1 MSPARYRAITGT
13 ALAAL
18 VVIVITGASVRLTG
32 SGLGCSDWPTCE
44 EDQLVADLEMH
55 AMIEFVN
62 RVITGFVSLAVIAAV
77 LGSFFRAPKR
87 RDLLWLSLGLVAGV
101 IGQIILGA
109 FVVLS
114 HLNPWLVLWH
124 FMLSMVLVANAVVLH
139 ARAGTDDAPPP
150 LDPGRSSRRWY
161 RWPIST
167 LTLAAIFVG
176 TLVTGSGPHSGSHD
190 GEAIDRLPFE
200 IPSIA
205 RVHGLTV
212 AALVITVVATLWHL
226 HRTHAPAGEQWR
238 ARLVLASLILQAGV
252 GYVQYFSGVPVILVG
267 IHVAGATFTWIAVL
281 WFHLDASPEPH
292 ELPTT
297 SDRQTIRGG
306 NADDLTDDDR
316 ILVP

>member
-18 VVIVITGASVRLTG
+18 VVIVVTGAAVRLTG

-44 EDQLVADLEMH
+44 EDQFVADLEVH

-62 RVITGFVSLAVIAAV
+62 RVITGFVSLAVMAAV
-77 LGSFFRAPKR
+77 LGSFFRRPKR

-124 FMLSMVLVANAVVLH
+124 FMLSMVLVANAVILH

-150 LDPGRSSRRWY
+150 TTETRSRWY

-167 LTLAAIFVG
+167 LTLAAIFIG

-200 IPSIA
+200 IPTIT
-205 RVHGLTV
+205 RLHGITV
-212 AALVITVVATLWHL
+212 AALVCTVIATLWHL
-226 HRTHAPAGEQWR
+226 HRTQAPSGEQWR
-238 ARLVLASLILQAGV
+238 ARLVFASLIVQAGI
-252 GYVQYFSGVPVILVG
+252 GYIQYFSGVPVVLVG

-281 WFHLDASPEPH
+281 WFHLDASPEPQ
-292 ELPTT
+292 ELPPT
-297 SDRQTIRGG
+297 SDGSTIDRGI
-306 NADDLTDDDR
+306 ADGHADDDR

>member
-18 VVIVITGASVRLTG
+18 VVIVVTGAAVRLTG

-44 EDQLVADLEMH
+44 EDQFVADLEVH

-77 LGSFFRAPKR
+77 LGSFFRVPKR

-101 IGQIILGA
+101 IGQIVLGA

-124 FMLSMVLVANAVVLH
+124 FMLSMVLIANAVILH
-139 ARAGTDDAPPP
+139 ARAGTDDVPPP
-150 LDPGRSSRRWY
+150 PDPNATSRWY
-161 RWPIST
+161 RWPISL
-167 LTLAAIFVG
+167 LTLAAIFIG

-190 GEAIDRLPFE
+190 GEAIDRLPFDV
-200 IPSIA
+200 PNIA

-212 AALVITVVATLWHL
+212 AALVIAVMATLWHL
-226 HRTHAPAGEQWR
+226 HRTQAPSGEQWR
-238 ARLVLASLILQAGV
+238 ARLVFASLIAQAAI
-252 GYVQYFSGVPVILVG
+252 GYIQYFSGVPVILVG

-281 WFHLDASPEPH
+281 WFHLDASPEPD
-292 ELPTT
+292 ELPVTGDGPTT
-297 SDRQTIRGG
+297 DRWIGDGR
-306 NADDLTDDDR
+306 ADDDR